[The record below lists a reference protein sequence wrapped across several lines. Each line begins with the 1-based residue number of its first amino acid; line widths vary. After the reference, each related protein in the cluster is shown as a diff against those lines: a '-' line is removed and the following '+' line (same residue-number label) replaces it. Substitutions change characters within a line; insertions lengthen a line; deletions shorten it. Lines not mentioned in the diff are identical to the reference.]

1 MRKAYILIATLF
13 ATVGIANGAV
23 RDRNAINRA
32 PAAVTHTATTTARSQ
47 TNPTRGTT
55 ARSNTKR
62 ISARN
67 AAHVTARA
75 TAPRDSI
82 ARTKTRPSDNKNN
95 ERIKRITTRNKNTTG
110 RAGILSLTPTTPS
123 ETFSAGYNT
132 CRDAYFTCMDQFCAH
147 ANDAYRR
154 CICSSKLQEVQS
166 RERALGQTADQLADF
181 KNLNLDIINKTAAEV
196 TAMLSATAGE
206 YAQANTTDHSNSAE
220 QLSGISEVLSKTKS
234 KSLSTQGTLD
244 IAGDINSIWAT
255 SGLAGGA
262 NIANLTGEA
271 LYNAVHAQCS
281 EMVVDKCNSSAIQNM
296 VTTAYGMYIENDCSS
311 LLNALTAQK
320 NSANSSI
327 RQTEREMQLA
337 RLENYQ
343 AHNSTTIN
351 DCIAQVR
358 SDITADNACGKDYV
372 HCLDITGLYLKHDT
386 GEPIYSP
393 NFYQLETM
401 TSLSG
406 DTLTNQS
413 NRMLVAELNR
423 KRPYAERGLSTCQDI
438 ANDVWDEFLRQA
450 ISEIYQGQ
458 QERVRQVKNECLE
471 VVNKC
476 YDEKNNSLK
485 DFSNTKEQLL
495 LGQRMELS
503 EQMCREKLEACSNL
517 YGGGNNGLAE
527 LLIAMHN
534 ITNQSISNQCLATL
548 REHAKE
554 FCAVPNND
562 TLHAYPYACRVYTPG
577 DATYASNQACN
588 EQTAVNSF
596 DQNTGNTSQ
605 ETVSEY
611 YQCKIIYT
619 QCKEHYY
626 LTEDG
631 QCLDCPPGYDCP
643 AGTTANKLQ
652 DNHVDCG
659 DYVGS
664 LYHKI
669 ARFATQACIRPSATD
684 KKLPATVLQEIN
696 IVMDEIR
703 KSMAKEL
710 SQECERLGGYW
721 VDSIWIDNNNNS
733 NDKKPDDKHDT
744 RNDYLLKQFY
754 TNTSANTKWGYCGTT
769 DKTKAQSTQAPT
781 SNTDQ
786 T

>member
-1 MRKAYILIATLF
+1 MRKGYILIATIF

-23 RDRNAINRA
+23 RDHNTINRT
-32 PAAVTHTATTTARSQ
+32 PPTVTTIRTQ
-47 TNPTRGTT
+47 TNTARGTT
-55 ARSNTKR
+55 ARTGTKR
-62 ISARN
+62 ITARN
-67 AAHVTARA
+67 SAPVTAR
-75 TAPRDSI
+75 TTTSRTGI
-82 ARTKTRPSDNKNN
+82 ARTGARPLNTRNN
-95 ERIKRITTRNKNTTG
+95 ESSKHVTSRNQTTTA
-110 RAGILSLTPTTPS
+110 RAGILSLTPTTSS
-123 ETFSAGYNT
+123 ETFGAGYNT

-147 ANDAYRR
+147 ANDTYRR

-166 RERALGQTADQLADF
+166 RERALGQTADQLSDF
-181 KNLNLDIINKTAAEV
+181 KNLNLDVINKTAAEV

-206 YAQANTTDHSNSAE
+206 YTQATTTDNSNSAK

-327 RQTEREMQLA
+327 RQTEREMHLA

-343 AHNSTTIN
+343 AHNSTSIN

-358 SDITADNACGKDYV
+358 SDITADNACGKDYI

-386 GEPIYSP
+386 GEPIYSA

-423 KRPYAERGLSTCQDI
+423 KRAYAERGLSTCQDI

-485 DFSNTKEQLL
+485 DFSNIKEQLL

-503 EQMCREKLEACSNL
+503 EEMCREKLDACSNL
-517 YGGGNNGLAE
+517 YGGGNKGLKE

-548 REHAKE
+548 REHAQE

-577 DATYASNQACN
+577 DATYAGIQACN
-588 EQTAVNSF
+588 EQTAVDSINQSTNSTT
-596 DQNTGNTSQ
+596 QQTTSI
-605 ETVSEY
+605 Y
-611 YQCKIIYT
+611 YQCKIKYKS
-619 QCKEHYY
+619 CKENYY
-626 LTEDG
+626 LTTDG
-631 QCLDCPPGYDCP
+631 QCLECPPGYNCK
-643 AGTTANKLQ
+643 AGTKEDELSEKREN
-652 DNHVDCG
+652 CG

-669 ARFATQACIRPSATD
+669 ARFATQACIRPSETN

-703 KSMAKEL
+703 RSMAEEL

-721 VDSIWIDNNNNS
+721 VDSIWTNTNNETHNS
-733 NDKKPDDKHDT
+733 RK
-744 RNDYLLKQFY
+744 DYLLKQFY
-754 TNTSANTKWGYCGTT
+754 TNTSANTKWGYCGTQ
-769 DKTKAQSTQAPT
+769 DKTKAQTTTSPST
-781 SNTDQ
+781 N
-786 T
+786 